1 MLEQLTAILKG
12 LTYFAALSG
21 AGMVLVQATLF
32 RGHPSDAGRTL
43 LIRIAGAVLAS
54 VACAATMVF
63 AVRLDDA
70 STTDAIEAV
79 LFSPLGAALGFQIMG
94 GIWIAL
100 FASRPIAFAG
110 ALLILCSFGVVGH
123 SATRGFISA
132 ATVLVHVTTAAW
144 WLGGLWALLIA
155 SSKHCRDFYAALV
168 KTFSGQAIWIVA
180 LLLVAAVATAAPL
193 LGFQIDWTRDYDF
206 GLVVKAGL
214 TIGLLA
220 LAATNRYALS
230 ARLRTSPFAFKL
242 LRCAIAMEIALFIAI
257 ITATASLTTWH
268 SPHERDQ
275 EEAQISGP
283 ITIIDPWAPASVG
296 TLPTGAGYLM
306 IVNNSQT
313 DDRLLSASSPWAEYV
328 TLHASTSI
336 GRVARM
342 DELNTP
348 AIPAQGQLKFA
359 PGGNHLMLTGLYT
372 PLVAGDEVPVQL
384 RLERAGDVT
393 FRLKVLP
400 LGERPATSHD
410 H

>member
-21 AGMVLVQATLF
+21 AGIVLAQATL
-32 RGHPSDAGRTL
+32 RCGHQADAGRTL
-43 LIRIAGAVLAS
+43 LIRIAGVVLAS
-54 VACAATMVF
+54 AACSATMVF

-79 LFSPLGAALGFQIMG
+79 LFSPLGAALGFQISG
-94 GIWIAL
+94 GIWIAM
-100 FASRPIAFAG
+100 FASRPIALAG
-110 ALLILCSFGVVGH
+110 AILILCSFGVVGH
-123 SATRGFISA
+123 SATRGFAPA
-132 ATVLVHVTTAAW
+132 ATVLVHVSTAAW
-144 WLGGLWALLIA
+144 WLGGLWTLLIA
-155 SSKHCRDFYAALV
+155 SGKEKRNLYATLV
-168 KTFSGQAIWIVA
+168 NKFSRQAIWIVA
-180 LLLVAAVATAAPL
+180 LLLVAAVATAAQL
-193 LGFQIDWTRDYDF
+193 LCFQINWTRHYDF

-220 LAATNRYALS
+220 LAATNRYWLS
-230 ARLRTSPFAFKL
+230 ARLETSPFAFKL
-242 LRCAIAMEIALFIAI
+242 LRCAMVMEIALFIAI
-257 ITATASLTTWH
+257 ITATAWLTTWH

-313 DDRLLSASSPWAEYV
+313 DDRLLSASSPWAENV

-342 DELNTP
+342 DELKTP
-348 AIPAQGQLKFA
+348 VIPAQDKLKFS

-372 PLVAGDEVPVQL
+372 PLVSGDEVPVQL
-384 RLERAGDVT
+384 RFERAGEVT
-393 FRLKVLP
+393 FTLKVLP
-400 LGERPATSHD
+400 LGERPTASHD